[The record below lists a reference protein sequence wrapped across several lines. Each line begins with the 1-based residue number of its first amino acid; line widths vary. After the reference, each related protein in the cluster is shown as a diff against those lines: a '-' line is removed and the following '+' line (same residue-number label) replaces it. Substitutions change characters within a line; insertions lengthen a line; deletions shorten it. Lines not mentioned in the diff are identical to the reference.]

1 MHGHGYAPPQPG
13 RPAGSTLVALRV
25 VFICLT
31 VLSCGFLGWVPM
43 LRLAIVT
50 RRVLHLALFCAVI
63 VLNVGL
69 FLYFGSAVPDDPDK
83 ELSDS
88 AAAVVLIGI
97 LVQLVGVMAYY
108 LYAEMRH
115 YETLPVPPPFPA
127 APQQQMTGYGY
138 PPVAQPPVP
147 NPYAQP
153 VRQPAPAPAPAPT
166 PQPPRRID
174 QVRAELDELSDLL
187 RKDHRADGGDR

>member
-31 VLSCGFLGWVPM
+31 VLSCGFLGWAPM

-50 RRVLHLALFCAVI
+50 RRALHWALFSAVI
-63 VLNVGL
+63 VLNIGL
-69 FLYFGSAVPDDPDK
+69 FIFFGSSVPEDPDK
-83 ELSDS
+83 ELSD
-88 AAAVVLIGI
+88 AATAIVLTGIVVQ
-97 LVQLVGVMAYY
+97 VVGVMAYY
-108 LYAEMRH
+108 LYAEMRY
-115 YETLPVPPPFPA
+115 YETLPVPHPSPA
-127 APQQQMTGYGY
+127 PVPQQHMTGYGY

-153 VRQPAPAPAPAPT
+153 VPHPAPAPIPAPE
-166 PQPPRRID
+166 PPRRID
-174 QVRAELDELSDLL
+174 QVRAELDELSDFL
-187 RKDHRADGGDR
+187 RKDHRADGGGR